1 MRSALHRNCFSFRRV
16 LPPSRTLPHSH
27 SAPIFKSKVNERLS
41 WLKDLRLQKYADNL
55 KKFTDEQ
62 LYQFTDREFEDA
74 GLTKEAAQRLQKA
87 IQYEFI
93 FHFIRSM

>member
-1 MRSALHRNCFSFRRV
+1 MRSALHRNCVSFHRV

-27 SAPIFKSKVNERLS
+27 SAPIFKSKVNDRLS

-74 GLTKEAAQRLQKA
+74 GLTKEATQRLQKA

-93 FHFIRSM
+93 FYFI